1 MTRATAPANEA
12 APEVGLGSEPDL
24 VVPPAIAAAAPHPVV
39 DRRVAEAG
47 VLLVMLIWSANYVVV
62 KSAVGEV
69 PPTGFNFLRL
79 VIGAVA
85 LLGFLRL
92 GGGPV
97 LLARRDMFAM
107 AGLGAIGF
115 SLYQFLWGTALTT
128 TTAGDSALIIGASP
142 AIIAV
147 TAVALGVDRFTWNKG
162 AGAVIA
168 LAGVALVVASGS
180 GLALG
185 QAGVGDL
192 LTLGAAACWA
202 LYVAIG
208 TPLFSRV
215 RPAASAAWGIAF
227 GALWLV
233 PFGVADI
240 LRDPAAY
247 LAPVPLLAVLF
258 SGLLAVAISQV
269 LVMRAVPSLGPI
281 RFANYQFMLPPLAVI
296 LGAVFLGEAIRPG
309 EVVGALVIVL
319 GVLLAR
325 RDGGLL
331 AALRPRRA
339 A

>member
-1 MTRATAPANEA
+1 
-12 APEVGLGSEPDL
+12 
-24 VVPPAIAAAAPHPVV
+24 VV

-62 KSAVGEV
+62 KAAVGDV

-79 VIGAVA
+79 VIGAVV

-92 GGGPV
+92 GDGPV
-97 LLARRDMFAM
+97 LLARRDMLAM
-107 AGLGAIGF
+107 AGLGAVGF
-115 SLYQFLWGTALTT
+115 SLYQVLWGTALTT

-147 TAVALGVDRFTWNKG
+147 VAAALGVDRFTWNKALG
-162 AGAVIA
+162 ALVALGGVGLVIA
-168 LAGVALVVASGS
+168 SGT
-180 GLALG
+180 GLSLG
-185 QAGVGDL
+185 EVGVGDL
-192 LTLGAAACWA
+192 LTLGAATCWA

-240 LRDPAAY
+240 ARSPAAY
-247 LAPVPLLAVLF
+247 LEPLPLLAVLF
-258 SGLLAVAISQV
+258 SGLLAVALSQV
-269 LVMRAVPSLGPI
+269 LVMRAVPALGPI
-281 RFANYQFMLPPLAVI
+281 RFANYQFMLPPLAVV
-296 LGAVFLGEAIRPG
+296 LGAVALGEAIRPG
-309 EVVGALVIVL
+309 EVVGGVVIVV
-319 GVLLAR
+319 GILLAR

-331 AALRPRRA
+331 AALRPRRSA

>member
-1 MTRATAPANEA
+1 M
-12 APEVGLGSEPDL
+12 
-24 VVPPAIAAAAPHPVV
+24 V
-39 DRRVAEAG
+39 DRRVAEVG
-47 VLLVMLIWSANYVVV
+47 VLVVMLIWSANYVVV

-79 VIGAVA
+79 VIGAVV

-92 GGGPV
+92 AGGPV
-97 LLARRDMFAM
+97 LLGRRDMLAM

-115 SLYQFLWGTALTT
+115 SLYQALWGTALTT

-147 TAVALGVDRFTWNKG
+147 TAAALGVDRFTWNKG
-162 AGAVIA
+162 AGALVA
-168 LAGVALVVASGS
+168 LAGVALVVASGA
-180 GLALG
+180 GLSLG
-185 QAGVGDL
+185 VIGIGDL
-192 LTLGAAACWA
+192 LTLGAAVCWA

-215 RPAASAAWGIAF
+215 RPATSAAWGIAF

-233 PFGVADI
+233 PLGVADI
-240 LRDPAAY
+240 ARDPAAY
-247 LAPVPLLAVLF
+247 LAPAPLVAVLF
-258 SGLLAVAISQV
+258 SGLLAVAVAQV

-281 RFANYQFMLPPLAVI
+281 RFANFQFMLPPLAVV
-296 LGAVFLGEAIRPG
+296 LGAVVLGEAIRPG
-309 EVVGALVIVL
+309 EVVGGVIIVV

-325 RDGGLL
+325 RDAGLA

>member
-1 MTRATAPANEA
+1 
-12 APEVGLGSEPDL
+12 
-24 VVPPAIAAAAPHPVV
+24 
-39 DRRVAEAG
+39 
-47 VLLVMLIWSANYVVV
+47 MLIWSANYVVV

-97 LLARRDMFAM
+97 LLARRDMLAM
-107 AGLGAIGF
+107 AGLGAVGF
-115 SLYQFLWGTALTT
+115 SLYQVLWGTALTT

-147 TAVALGVDRFTWNKG
+147 TAAVLGVDRFTWNKG
-162 AGAVIA
+162 AGACVA

-180 GLALG
+180 GLSLDEVG
-185 QAGVGDL
+185 IGDL
-192 LTLGAAACWA
+192 LTLGAATCWA

-208 TPLFSRV
+208 TPIFSRV

-227 GALWLV
+227 GALWLA

-240 LRDPAAY
+240 VRQPEAY
-247 LAPVPLLAVLF
+247 LGALPLVAVLF
-258 SGLLAVAISQV
+258 SGLLAVALSQV

-281 RFANYQFMLPPLAVI
+281 RFANYQFMLPPLAVM
-296 LGAVFLGEAIRPG
+296 LGAIVLGETIRAG
-309 EVVGALVIVL
+309 QVVGGVVIVL
-319 GVLLAR
+319 GILLAR

>member
-1 MTRATAPANEA
+1 
-12 APEVGLGSEPDL
+12 
-24 VVPPAIAAAAPHPVV
+24 
-39 DRRVAEAG
+39 
-47 VLLVMLIWSANYVVV
+47 MLIWSANYVVV

-97 LLARRDMFAM
+97 LLARRDMLAM
-107 AGLGAIGF
+107 AGLGAVGF
-115 SLYQFLWGTALTT
+115 SLYQVLWGTALTT

-147 TAVALGVDRFTWNKG
+147 TAAVLGVDRFTWNKG
-162 AGAVIA
+162 AGACVA

-180 GLALG
+180 GLSLDEVG
-185 QAGVGDL
+185 IGDL
-192 LTLGAAACWA
+192 LTLGAATCWA

-208 TPLFSRV
+208 TPIFSRV
-215 RPAASAAWGIAF
+215 RPAASAAWGIAC
-227 GALWLV
+227 GALWLA

-240 LRDPAAY
+240 VRQPEAY
-247 LAPVPLLAVLF
+247 LGALPLVAVLF
-258 SGLLAVAISQV
+258 SGLLAVALSQV

-281 RFANYQFMLPPLAVI
+281 RFANYQFMLPPLAVM
-296 LGAVFLGEAIRPG
+296 LGAIVLGETIRAG
-309 EVVGALVIVL
+309 QVVGGVVIVL
-319 GVLLAR
+319 GILLAR